1 MANPLGIVARLTRP
15 LRDTASDYFEKFD
28 SFMKQG
34 NIESV
39 LSNFQ
44 SFNSQKKGL
53 NVPFY
58 YIATLSIDRLT

>member
-39 LSNFQ
+39 LSNF
-44 SFNSQKKGL
+44 
-53 NVPFY
+53 
-58 YIATLSIDRLT
+58 